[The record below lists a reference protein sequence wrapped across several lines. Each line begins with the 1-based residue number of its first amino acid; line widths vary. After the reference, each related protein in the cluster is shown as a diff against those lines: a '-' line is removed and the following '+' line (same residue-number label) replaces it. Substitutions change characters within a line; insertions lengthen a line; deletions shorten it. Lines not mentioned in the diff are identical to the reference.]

1 MQAATTQTI
10 TPVTHDTL
18 VGTEVAGF
26 ALTRCVARN
35 ALATVFE
42 GIRGKDRAAIKIYA
56 PSWAARSERNE
67 REEQAQRQ
75 IAHPCVARALA
86 TERRSD
92 GTFVLVSDWVEGA
105 TLEARLSIGAL
116 SWHEIITIVRDIARG
131 LGAIHAAKV
140 IHRDLKPSNIMLP
153 VLGDPRAVI
162 VDFGHALVID
172 DARLTGTGLVLGS
185 AHYMAP
191 EQAKGGPIDHRADLY
206 AVGVVLYR
214 MLTGTLP
221 FDHASPAEVMRMHQ
235 QEPVPPLRTGTT
247 APIPSAA
254 EDLCL
259 WLLAKD
265 PGQRVPTAHVLRLT
279 LEALERSTA
288 GSAPEVKA

>member
-1 MQAATTQTI
+1 MHAFHQAVPSQRELLL
-10 TPVTHDTL
+10 DR
-18 VGTEVAGF
+18 EVAGF
-26 ALTRCVARN
+26 KLTRSVAHS
-35 ALATVFE
+35 AIASVFE
-42 GIRGKDRAAIKIYA
+42 GVRGTTRAAVKIYM

-75 IAHPCVARALA
+75 IAHPCIARALE
-86 TERRSD
+86 TERCTD
-92 GTFVLVSDWVEGA
+92 GSFVLVSEWIEGG
-105 TLEARLSIGAL
+105 TLEARLAQGRLPWPAVVAIL
-116 SWHEIITIVRDIARG
+116 RDVARG

-153 VLGDPRAVI
+153 ASGTPSAII
-162 VDFGHALVID
+162 VDFGHALAID

-191 EQAKGGPIDHRADLY
+191 EQAKGGPIDPRTDLY

-235 QEPVPPLRTGTT
+235 QEPVPLPRTR
-247 APIPSAA
+247 ASVLPAA

-259 WLLAKD
+259 WLLAKN
-265 PGQRVPTAHVLRLT
+265 PAQRLPNAHVLRLT
-279 LEALERSTA
+279 LEALERSAAASTEN
-288 GSAPEVKA
+288 SR